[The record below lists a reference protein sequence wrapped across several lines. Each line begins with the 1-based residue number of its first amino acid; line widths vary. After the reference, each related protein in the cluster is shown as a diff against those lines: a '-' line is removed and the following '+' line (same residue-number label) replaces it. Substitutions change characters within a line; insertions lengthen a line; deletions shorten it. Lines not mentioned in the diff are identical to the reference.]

1 MCSSRHGT
9 LGHQS
14 RVNTSH
20 LRKLAVIAT
29 AGMVSLGVAQ
39 VAAPA
44 SATGRAPTGAAA
56 RSSAPPTR
64 ARAASWTS
72 RATRVA
78 STKPS
83 TSLELAV
90 WLKQRD
96 SAGLARRVR
105 AIYTP
110 GNAHYHQW
118 LTPQQ
123 VNRTYAPT
131 QHQVAVV
138 KHYLVRQGLHVE
150 SVAGNR
156 AYVNV
161 SGTARQAEHAFG
173 VSLGQYR
180 YQGHTYRSTAAAP
193 HLKGIAGNHIDSVSG
208 LDTASAYRPS
218 IASSAKGGKKTQPA
232 SSTTPWDGV
241 CGDWDTT
248 KTENFTNPTD
258 TRDLKGFVPCNP
270 YTGQQLQKAYGVDQL
285 PADAGKGQTIAIVDA
300 YGSPT
305 ILQDAN
311 KFSEVSGLPPLDSS
325 NFQVIMPKGIGNKKE
340 SKAQDPLGWQAEV
353 TLDVEAAHA
362 MAPGAKI
369 VLVAAPNNYA
379 SLDEAVNWVTLHHIA
394 NIVTNSWGLSTD
406 LMAPGQGSRDNRI
419 FITAAAEGIGL
430 NFSSGDDGDE
440 LANTGVKSVDF
451 PASSPWVNAVGG
463 TSLFLNSDDSYKT
476 ETGWGTTINKL
487 GSCADRSTLP
497 GGQLHCNDLYDQTTA
512 LDEGFQGGAGGGLSN
527 LWTAQPWQSSAI
539 GADTAAGFGTV
550 GTHRAVPDIGMLAD
564 PYTGMGVWITDRS
577 LGDTAP
583 EEEGYGGTSLASPL
597 FAGIMADVDQ
607 ARAEAGDG
615 PAGLASQYLY
625 DLPTGAVRDVT
636 PQVFGNPNSSAG
648 VRADSRSLWYGS
660 FYSGSLFDLGFNADT
675 SLDTATGWD
684 DVSGVGSPVAP
695 AFVEALK

>member
-1 MCSSRHGT
+1 
-9 LGHQS
+9 
-14 RVNTSH
+14 VNTSH

-29 AGMVSLGVAQ
+29 AGFVSLGVAQ

-44 SATGRAPTGAAA
+44 QATARSHVGAATRSTTSAT
-56 RSSAPPTR
+56 SSR
-64 ARAASWTS
+64 GSSWVTH
-72 RATRVA
+72 ATKVA
-78 STKPS
+78 GTKPT

-90 WLKQRD
+90 WLKQRGTAD
-96 SAGLARRVR
+96 LTRRVR

-110 GNAHYHQW
+110 GNAHFHQY
-118 LTPQQ
+118 LTPRQ
-123 VNRTYAPT
+123 VQRAYAPT
-131 QHQVAVV
+131 RHQVAVV
-138 KHYLVRQGLHVE
+138 KRYLVKQGLHVG
-150 SVAGNR
+150 SVAANR

-161 SGTARQAEHAFG
+161 SGTARQAERAFG

-180 YQGHTYRSTAAAP
+180 YRGHTYRSTAAAP
-193 HLKGIAGNHIDSVSG
+193 HLAGIAGNHIGSVSG

-232 SSTTPWDGV
+232 GSTTPWDGV
-241 CGDWDTT
+241 CGDWTTT
-248 KTENFTNPTD
+248 KTVDLVNPTGSL
-258 TRDLKGFVPCNP
+258 TMTGFVPCNP
-270 YTGQQLQKAYGVDQL
+270 YTGAQLQKAYGVDQL

-311 KFSEVSGLPPLDSS
+311 KFSEVAGLPPLDSS
-325 NFQVIMPKGIGNKKE
+325 NFQVIMPKGIGHKKE

-379 SLDEAVNWVTLHHIA
+379 SLDEAVNWVALHHIA

-419 FITAAAEGIGL
+419 FMVAAAEGIGL

-440 LANTGVKSVDF
+440 TVNTGVKSVDF

-463 TSLFLNSDDSYKT
+463 TSLFLNSDDSYKA
-476 ETGWGTTINKL
+476 ETGWGTTINKI
-487 GSCADRSTLP
+487 GSCADKSTLP
-497 GGQLHCNDLYDQTTA
+497 DGQLHCNDSYDQSTA

-539 GADTAAGFGTV
+539 GDDTAIGFGQV

-564 PYTGMGVWITDRS
+564 PYTGMGVWITDQS

-636 PQVFGNPNSSAG
+636 PPLFGNQNSSAG

-684 DVSGVGSPVAP
+684 DVTGVGSPVAP
-695 AFVEALK
+695 AFVDALK